1 MKNERR
7 AKIIELI
14 GQYPIETQEE
24 LAERL
29 EKSGFSRDAGKPYRV
44 ISES

>member
-14 GQYPIETQEE
+14 GQYPIENAGRACRETG
-24 LAERL
+24 
-29 EKSGFSRDAGKPYRV
+29 KIGFSRDAGNH
-44 ISES
+44 IA